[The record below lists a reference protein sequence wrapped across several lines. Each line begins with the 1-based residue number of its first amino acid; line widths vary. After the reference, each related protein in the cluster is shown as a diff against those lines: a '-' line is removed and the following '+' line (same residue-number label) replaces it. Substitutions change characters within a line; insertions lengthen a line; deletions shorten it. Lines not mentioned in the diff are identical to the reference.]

1 VFTLSLSLPIIAK
14 NTYMANRICSGVN
27 IGRYDGKQNSVQ
39 KEAGMKPTDYK
50 PVAIFKAL
58 SDELRL
64 AALLLIRGQGKLCVC
79 ELTEAF
85 DVSQPKV
92 SRHLAILR
100 DLGLVETER
109 RGQWVYYYLNPRLP
123 AWVSRVLDETAQNNE
138 ALIEQ
143 PLAQLQAMAE
153 RPVVQCP

>member
-1 VFTLSLSLPIIAK
+1 
-14 NTYMANRICSGVN
+14 MNRDVIHPQETELKLEDCS
-27 IGRYDGKQNSVQ
+27 
-39 KEAGMKPTDYK
+39 
-50 PVAIFKAL
+50 PVTVFKAL

-64 AALLLIRGQGKLCVC
+64 AALLLIRRQKELCVC

-100 DLGLVETER
+100 DAGLVETER
-109 RGQWVYYYLNPRLP
+109 RGQWIYYSVNPQLP
-123 AWVSRVLDETAQNNE
+123 DWVTRVLDETAESNK
-138 ALIEQ
+138 ALIDA
-143 PLAQLQAMAE
+143 PMAKLQAMVD